1 MSVFLSKTI
10 HRKQIMMEEERKLK
24 KLFRLRMKNSNYQM
38 HGFESSSLS
47 LLVILSNSYTIGDNP
62 N

>member
-1 MSVFLSKTI
+1 
-10 HRKQIMMEEERKLK
+10 MMEEECKLK
-24 KLFRLRMKNSNYQM
+24 KLFRLRMKNSNYEM
-38 HGFESSSLS
+38 YGLESSSLS